1 MSLFTITP
9 FEQFIAEALTGL
21 IITGGQKGDA
31 VAITKRATTA
41 LNVATAITSI
51 ASGDAATGIAAL
63 QQAATNANLDPG
75 VNLAVQGAFSFVVQ
89 TSALNGVL
97 LNGLPI
103 IGATTEAIAV
113 NFAKGVTAAA
123 NAELAKYGA
132 GVVTSSPAAV
142 VTSAAVKLG

>member
-1 MSLFTITP
+1 MSIFTITP

-103 IGATTEAIAV
+103 VGATTEAIAV
-113 NFAKGVTAAA
+113 AAPAAA
-123 NAELAKYGA
+123 FPPS
-132 GVVTSSPAAV
+132 VHSP
-142 VTSAAVKLG
+142 SDSCE